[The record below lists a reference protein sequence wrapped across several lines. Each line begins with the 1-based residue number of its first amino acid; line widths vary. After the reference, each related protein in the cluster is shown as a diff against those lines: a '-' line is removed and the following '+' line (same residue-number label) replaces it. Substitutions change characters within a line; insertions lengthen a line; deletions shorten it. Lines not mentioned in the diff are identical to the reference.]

1 MQGQEPTR
9 PIQKVTTHLLVA
21 VSLYFSIS
29 ITVTKENKK
38 PLGFRPE
45 AVTADG
51 ARAIRQKAEAA
62 KPQEV
67 SIISKAELDRI
78 KSITKVQTKQE
89 VDMQRTV
96 IEEQK
101 ATSLMA
107 SKARRQRIVENDFK
121 RATDKQNVKP
131 QDVPKKEKVENM
143 LTKALDKLDEED
155 DDVKGFN
162 QLCLQAKVLELEM
175 LWMPTCWGIKNIA
188 SGNLVRL
195 G

>member
-1 MQGQEPTR
+1 MN
-9 PIQKVTTHLLVA
+9 
-21 VSLYFSIS
+21 VSL
-29 ITVTKENKK
+29 EAKK

-51 ARAIRQKAEAA
+51 SRGLCQKAEAA

-107 SKARRQRIVENDFK
+107 SKARR
-121 RATDKQNVKP
+121 
-131 QDVPKKEKVENM
+131 
-143 LTKALDKLDEED
+143 
-155 DDVKGFN
+155 
-162 QLCLQAKVLELEM
+162 
-175 LWMPTCWGIKNIA
+175 
-188 SGNLVRL
+188 
-195 G
+195 

>member
-1 MQGQEPTR
+1 
-9 PIQKVTTHLLVA
+9 
-21 VSLYFSIS
+21 
-29 ITVTKENKK
+29 
-38 PLGFRPE
+38 LGFRPE

-51 ARAIRQKAEAA
+51 SRGLRQKAEAA

-143 LTKALDKLDEED
+143 LTKALDKLDEEN

-162 QLCLQAKVLELEM
+162 QLCLQAKVLDIRNKQLEENKQLERDWVTEQKKLDIMMELE
-175 LWMPTCWGIKNIA
+175 
-188 SGNLVRL
+188 RL
-195 G
+195 KAL